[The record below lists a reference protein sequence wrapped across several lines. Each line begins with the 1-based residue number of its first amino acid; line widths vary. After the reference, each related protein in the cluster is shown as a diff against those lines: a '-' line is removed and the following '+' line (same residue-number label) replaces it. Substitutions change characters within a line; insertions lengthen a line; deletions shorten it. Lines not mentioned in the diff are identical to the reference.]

1 MDEANNDYRNQL
13 RHRVQRRRHRSRSS
27 GLKRLLQPL
36 WYEMRSMVRNPLYLW
51 TLAAVLSLGLLFW
64 LAGIVLP
71 SSDPNRF
78 RPGNQGPLAR

>member
-1 MDEANNDYRNQL
+1 MI
-13 RHRVQRRRHRSRSS
+13 
-27 GLKRLLQPL
+27 
-36 WYEMRSMVRNPLYLW
+36 RNPPYLW
-51 TLAAVLSLGLLFW
+51 TLVAVVSLGLLFW